1 MQLVLIAAISLHL
14 LAGTFWAG
22 TSFTLARTGGAGAEA
37 LFRPQMGAAVVA
49 VLAGGYLWSR
59 LHIGVFGTPEQL
71 LAAGAIA
78 AGIAAGVQGA
88 LCGPAIRR
96 LRSGSEDTRGPW
108 ADRSWSAPRS
118 RAARAGDH
126 LHGGGALCLSR
137 IASSSAGWR
146 W

>member
-37 LFRPQMGAAVVA
+37 LFPPQMGAAVVT

-59 LHIGVFGTPEQL
+59 LHIGVFGAPEQL
-71 LAAGAIA
+71 LATGAIA
-78 AGIAAGVQGA
+78 AVIAAGVQGA

-96 LRSGSEDTRGPW
+96 LRCEPEDTRGR
-108 ADRSWSAPRS
+108 ARIALGQRIGSGLLALAIICMA
-118 RAARAGDH
+118 AARYA
-126 LHGGGALCLSR
+126 
-137 IASSSAGWR
+137 
-146 W
+146 